1 MQHLKERNDVA
12 IRLSQ
17 KQVANSK
24 GGDGYG

>member
-1 MQHLKERNDVA
+1 MQHLEERNDVV
-12 IRLSQ
+12 IGRSQ